1 VGRDGWLLVTVPFL
15 AMGQLALPERGDGA
29 VGRRDAGPAA
39 QPLRRR
45 YTRTVNVIVLPT
57 YNERENLR
65 HALGRIREVADG
77 HGVQL
82 HTLIVDDN
90 SPDGT
95 GDLADELAR
104 EVPDVSVMHRA
115 GKEGLG
121 KAYIAGFREALTMG
135 AERIFEMD
143 ADLSH
148 DASYLPH
155 FLRLIDQGADLVL
168 GSRYVK
174 GGGVENWGLS
184 RKIISRG
191 GCLYA
196 QTILGLPLHDLT
208 GGFKCFRRS
217 VLETVDLDTVDT
229 KGYGFQIEMTY
240 RVYKLGFKVVELPI
254 IFVDRKV
261 GESKMSN
268 DIVVEAM
275 KNVWK
280 LRLSGVPAR
289 RPG

>member
-1 VGRDGWLLVTVPFL
+1 
-15 AMGQLALPERGDGA
+15 M
-29 VGRRDAGPAA
+29 
-39 QPLRRR
+39 
-45 YTRTVNVIVLPT
+45 NIIVLPT

-65 HALGRIREVADG
+65 HAVARIREVADRY
-77 HGVQL
+77 GVQL

-95 GDLADELAR
+95 GALADQLA
-104 EVPDVSVMHRA
+104 EQVPDVSVMHRA

-121 KAYIAGFREALTMG
+121 RAYIAGFREALARG
-135 AERIFEMD
+135 AQRIFEMD

-148 DASYLPH
+148 DAIYLPH
-155 FLRLIDQGADLVL
+155 FLRLIDEGADLVL

-196 QTILGLPLHDLT
+196 QTILGLPYRDLT
-208 GGFKCFRRS
+208 GGFKCFRQS
-217 VLETVDLDTVDT
+217 VLETIDLDSIDAA
-229 KGYGFQIEMTY
+229 GYGFQIEMTY
-240 RVYKLGFKVVELPI
+240 RAHQLGFKVVESPI
-254 IFVDRKV
+254 TFVDRQA
-261 GESKMSN
+261 GESKMCN

-280 LRLSGVPAR
+280 LRFSRAPVR
-289 RPG
+289 RPA

>member
-1 VGRDGWLLVTVPFL
+1 
-15 AMGQLALPERGDGA
+15 M
-29 VGRRDAGPAA
+29 
-39 QPLRRR
+39 
-45 YTRTVNVIVLPT
+45 NVIILPT
-57 YNERENLR
+57 YNECENLR
-65 HALGRIREVADG
+65 HAVARIREVADR
-77 HGVQL
+77 HEVQL
-82 HTLIVDDN
+82 HTLIVDDS

-95 GDLADELAR
+95 GELADQLAA

-121 KAYIAGFREALTMG
+121 RAYIAGFREALARG

-148 DASYLPH
+148 DAAYLPH

-196 QTILGLPLHDLT
+196 QTILGLPYRDLT
-208 GGFKCFRRS
+208 GGFKCFRRR
-217 VLETVDLDTVDT
+217 VLETIDLESIDAA
-229 KGYGFQIEMTY
+229 GYGFQIEMTY
-240 RVYKLGFKVVELPI
+240 RAHQLGFKIVELPI
-254 IFVDRKV
+254 IFVDRQI
-261 GESKMSN
+261 GESKMCN
-268 DIVVEAM
+268 DIIVEAM

-280 LRLSGVPAR
+280 LRFSKAPVRGPA
-289 RPG
+289 

>member
-1 VGRDGWLLVTVPFL
+1 
-15 AMGQLALPERGDGA
+15 M
-29 VGRRDAGPAA
+29 
-39 QPLRRR
+39 
-45 YTRTVNVIVLPT
+45 NVIVLPT

-65 HALGRIREVADG
+65 HALARIREVADG

-104 EVPDVSVMHRA
+104 EVPDVSVLHRA

-121 KAYIAGFREALTMG
+121 KAYIAGFREALAMG

-184 RKIISRG
+184 RKVISRG

-208 GGFKCFRRS
+208 GGFKCFRRA
-217 VLETVDLDTVDT
+217 VLETIDLDA
-229 KGYGFQIEMTY
+229 GGHQ
-240 RVYKLGFKVVELPI
+240 G
-254 IFVDRKV
+254 
-261 GESKMSN
+261 
-268 DIVVEAM
+268 
-275 KNVWK
+275 
-280 LRLSGVPAR
+280 LRLPDRDDLPRLQAGLQGRRAAHHLR
-289 RPG
+289 RPQGGREQDEQRHRARGHEERLEAPLQPRPHAGGLRRRRAHRTSLPP